1 MSSEYH
7 CTSLLYYDLFSSL
20 SLYAMYKMV
29 GCVQNEL
36 NSMRDGL
43 HDVIPLELLSG
54 LAAEVGQ
61 LLHPSSPELVFNL
74 PSLHTLISLQNT
86 IHGY

>member
-1 MSSEYH
+1 M
-7 CTSLLYYDLFSSL
+7 FFSL

-54 LAAEVGQ
+54 LAAEVGG
-61 LLHPSSPELVFNL
+61 F
-74 PSLHTLISLQNT
+74 
-86 IHGY
+86 

>member
-1 MSSEYH
+1 MS
-7 CTSLLYYDLFSSL
+7 TSTSFYFTVYFAFYL

-43 HDVIPLELLSG
+43 HDVVPLELLSG
-54 LAAEVGQ
+54 LAAEVGVPTNNASHQ
-61 LLHPSSPELVFNL
+61 ELLC
-74 PSLHTLISLQNT
+74 TL
-86 IHGY
+86 G

>member
-7 CTSLLYYDLFSSL
+7 HVCYCTVTAFSC

-43 HDVIPLELLSG
+43 HDTIPLELLSG
-54 LAAEVGQ
+54 LAAEV
-61 LLHPSSPELVFNL
+61 HIYHKPRVIMNS
-74 PSLHTLISLQNT
+74 
-86 IHGY
+86 GYI

>member
-1 MSSEYH
+1 MYSEYH
-7 CTSLLYYDLFSSL
+7 HCVVMLYIISCSL

-36 NSMRDGL
+36 NSLRDGL

-54 LAAEVGQ
+54 LAAEVCM
-61 LLHPSSPELVFNL
+61 LHLSQKASRGPP
-74 PSLHTLISLQNT
+74 
-86 IHGY
+86 

>member
-1 MSSEYH
+1 MPLM
-7 CTSLLYYDLFSSL
+7 CDMFFSL

-54 LAAEVGQ
+54 LAAEVSQ
-61 LLHPSSPELVFNL
+61 LLMYATFIIWAKKLDHRHQNQLAHKPYHSIHL
-74 PSLHTLISLQNT
+74 PP
-86 IHGY
+86 Y